1 MPYEDMELSCLVK
14 NINKIGIRCIIQED
28 DNPMNIFISSEH
40 NSQLEMDKYK
50 EGDAIKVKVL
60 GHRFELNDTFISI
73 IAEII

>member
-1 MPYEDMELSCLVK
+1 
-14 NINKIGIRCIIQED
+14 
-28 DNPMNIFISSEH
+28 MNIFISSEH